1 MLNHTQ
7 NPLVGLP
14 ARALRLYSALE
25 VFRGAYA
32 SLSEPLWFQA
42 PKRDVLLKKVGFSKT
57 DIDTAINELLQAN
70 LLQIREH
77 HNTRWYRLN

>member
-1 MLNHTQ
+1 MRNHPQ

-32 SLSEPLWFQA
+32 SLNEPMWFRA
-42 PKRDVLLKKVGFSKT
+42 PRRDARLKEIGFSKA
-57 DIDTAINELLQAN
+57 DIDTALSELIQAN
-70 LLQIREH
+70 LLQIREQQR
-77 HNTRWYRLN
+77 TRWYCLK